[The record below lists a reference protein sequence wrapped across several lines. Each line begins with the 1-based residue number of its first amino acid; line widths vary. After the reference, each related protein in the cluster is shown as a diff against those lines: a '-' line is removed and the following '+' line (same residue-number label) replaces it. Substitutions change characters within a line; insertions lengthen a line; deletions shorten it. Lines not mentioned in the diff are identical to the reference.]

1 MSAPEQF
8 QQLMDKYLTNTITT
22 REKRQLFG
30 MIREGVYLPQLQEMM
45 EEIWGQ
51 PVEGKEDLVLREQ
64 IFEQIKGR
72 QRKVRRL
79 RVWQRTAAAA
89 AVLMLIGAAG
99 YIFLSRP
106 GGVRGQAS
114 LAAIQPG
121 SNKAVLILADN
132 SQVTLDSGGHR
143 VINQGAAVVSQQGG
157 RLVYAAG
164 NPLPG
169 ISYNTLR
176 TGRGGQFSLV
186 LPDGTK
192 VWVNAASSVRYP
204 TAFPDKE
211 RRIDVTGEVYL
222 EVKQDPRP
230 FVVST
235 PYETLQVLGT
245 QFNINAYEDEGA
257 TVTTLLSGKV
267 RVSNR
272 NAVAVILQPGQES
285 AVTHQASSVIPV
297 RTADTEQAIAW
308 KNGYFNFDNE
318 RLDVIL
324 RLLSRWYDIKFETD
338 DAAAA
343 LRFSAVMERSSSLEK
358 VLSALSATGAVE
370 FSLQNNHIKARLVK

>member
-22 REKRQLFG
+22 HEKRQLFG
-30 MIREGVYLPQLQEMM
+30 MIREGIYLPQLEEMM
-45 EEIWGQ
+45 EEAWEEPAEDG
-51 PVEGKEDLVLREQ
+51 EDLALREQ
-64 IFEQIKGR
+64 IFEQIKEHQG
-72 QRKVRRL
+72 KVRRW
-79 RVWQRTAAAA
+79 RVWRRTAAAA
-89 AVLMLIGAAG
+89 AVLLLMVAAG
-99 YIFLSRP
+99 YIFLFRTESVHGP
-106 GGVRGQAS
+106 AS

-121 SNKAVLILADN
+121 SSKAVLVLADN
-132 SQVTLDSGGHR
+132 SQLTLDSGGHR
-143 VINQGAAVVSQQGG
+143 VLNQGAAVVSQQEGQ
-157 RLVYAAG
+157 LVYTAG
-164 NPLPG
+164 DPLTDV
-169 ISYNTLR
+169 SYNTLQ

-204 TAFPDKE
+204 TVFPDKE

-222 EVKQDPRP
+222 EVKQDARP

-235 PYETLQVLGT
+235 PYEMLQVLGT
-245 QFNINAYEDEGA
+245 KFNINAYEDEAA
-257 TVTTLLSGKV
+257 TLTTLLSGKV
-267 RVSNR
+267 KVENR

-285 AVTHQASSVIPV
+285 EVAHKPSAVIPV
-297 RTADTEQAIAW
+297 RAADTEQAIAW

-324 RLLSRWYDIKFETD
+324 RLLSRWYDMKFEAD
-338 DAAAA
+338 DAVAA
-343 LRFSAVMERSSSLEK
+343 LRFSAIMERSSSLEN

-370 FSLQNNHIKARLVK
+370 FSLKNNRIKARLAK